1 VYLDYACPHCKGFE
15 DANSEYLNKLLE
27 KEQAT
32 IEYKPVAVIGSKLS
46 FTGGNT
52 AACVANYAP
61 EQFLTIHGKLFTLT
75 NSNQNASSS
84 TVRPFIKDL
93 NIPDETKQTI
103 INCINSNVYDSWL
116 NKATDNINLV
126 KDSEGNNLVE
136 GTPTILVDGI
146 KYPFNPESFPQ
157 FFEELQTSGKTT
169 QALIDEYSA
178 KLGTSSTSDSQT
190 SKTDI
195 PANNSGE

>member
-1 VYLDYACPHCKGFE
+1 MK
-15 DANSEYLNKLLE
+15 
-27 KEQAT
+27 Q
-32 IEYKPVAVIGSKLS
+32 SK
-46 FTGGNT
+46 
-52 AACVANYAP
+52 
-61 EQFLTIHGKLFTLT
+61 
-75 NSNQNASSS
+75 
-84 TVRPFIKDL
+84 
-93 NIPDETKQTI
+93 TI